1 MRSKWNIQAKTY
13 LCQLCKSKIQLMWTK
28 KPLVF
33 LYIVQIIW
41 YYHDFGSWIMKLS
54 SRVWKYCSTSAELA
68 RHACCNIFTQV
79 RIISLSNFQSHDNSI
94 IFFKWKFNFN
104 LCLESRYKFLL
115 KTMIFI
121 NPSDSSLEEHCSTN
135 LAIRVRVRALP
146 KKKFFFLL
154 IED

>member
-1 MRSKWNIQAKTY
+1 MTNLINKVNRHAVSLKK
-13 LCQLCKSKIQLMWTK
+13 KIQRHLYSNS
-28 KPLVF
+28 PL
-33 LYIVQIIW
+33 IIW

-68 RHACCNIFTQV
+68 RHVCCNIFTQV

-104 LCLESRYKFLL
+104 LCLESRYKFSL
-115 KTMIFI
+115 KTITFI

-135 LAIRVRVRALP
+135 LVIRVRVWALP
-146 KKKFFFLL
+146 KKENFFFY
-154 IED
+154 